1 MVLLHLYL
9 AFLKV
14 GAFAVGGAYSLI
26 PLIERQVVTVHGWL
40 TREEFL
46 EVYGVSASVPGA
58 ISIKMATYTGYKL
71 AGVPG
76 VIAANLGHFTVPALL
91 MVLFF
96 GVLRQAARWPAA
108 GAFLAGVRA
117 GTWGLLLGVAV
128 SLAREGTVDAR
139 ALAIAVPALV
149 LIGLFRLDPAI
160 VLVASG
166 LAGVL
171 LYR

>member
-1 MVLLHLYL
+1 MVLLQLYL

-14 GAFAVGGAYSLI
+14 GAFAVGGAYALI

-40 TREEFL
+40 THEEFL
-46 EVYGVSASVPGA
+46 EVYGVSAGVPGA

-76 VIAANLGHFTVPALL
+76 VIAANLGHFTVPALIMML
-91 MVLFF
+91 LYGM
-96 GVLRQAARWPAA
+96 LRQLGRWPAT
-108 GAFLAGVRA
+108 GAFLSGVRA
-117 GTWGLLLGVAV
+117 GTWGLLLGLAWA
-128 SLAREGTVDAR
+128 LAREGTVDAR
-139 ALAIAVPALV
+139 VLAIAVPAVV
-149 LIGLFRLDPAI
+149 LIGLFRIDPAI

-166 LAGVL
+166 LAGLL